1 MSLVR
6 LLATGK
12 SLVGLHDSNSRYRMR
27 SANPLP
33 KFGSKKNP
41 FAEKPAVTPRL
52 TPAEIAAA
60 NLKKT
65 QPLPVVK
72 TEVRGQM
79 PEVSTNAES
88 EMRIVKSSFRIRVL
102 EFVRNSNSRISNLNP
117 FKNRKPMAAK
127 RTMSQFSKTPMQT
140 EFSLD
145 HVKVMR
151 NDLSDVDVEVVAVKA
166 RPTRETTAPAAVPDL
181 PPAKNS
187 WEYLG
192 ERLLRKS

>member
-41 FAEKPAVTPRL
+41 FAEKPAATPRL

-60 NLKKT
+60 KLKKT
-65 QPLPVVK
+65 QPLPVIESKVQSPK
-72 TEVRGQM
+72 SA
-79 PEVSTNAES
+79 VSTNADS
-88 EMRIVKSSFRIRVL
+88 EVRIAKPSFRSRVS
-102 EFVRNSNSRISNLNP
+102 EFVRNSMVRILKLNP
-117 FKNRKPMAAK
+117 LKNRKPIAAK
-127 RTMSQFSKTPMQT
+127 RAMSQSNKTPMQT

-145 HVKVMR
+145 HIKVMR
-151 NDLSDVDVEVVAVKA
+151 NDLSDADVEVVPVKA
-166 RPTRETTAPAAVPDL
+166 RPVRETIAPVAVADL
-181 PPAKNS
+181 PPARNS

-192 ERLLRKS
+192 ERLLGKS